1 MINKFLVSEK
11 KLSYNQ
17 NCAIQGT
24 KAVYTSQKILK
35 FVFFQGKNHENHFSQ
50 VLIQFFSNFN
60 PSFPYKARQHLIYI
74 QVLLC
79 KRYVMLCLGLNDYNS
94 PISRITY
101 QTISELTFF
110 MKVIQNFV
118 VNNFYIIHFNDKV
131 CWTSQILGENSWK
144 IVTFF
149 CCEFCFR
156 RRRRGAD
163 DQCIKTNNKMSHFFQ
178 EFSPRIC
185 EVQQTL
191 SLKWII

>member
-1 MINKFLVSEK
+1 MLFMIIKMITNR
-11 KLSYNQ
+11 
-17 NCAIQGT
+17 QGCHNPI
-24 KAVYTSQKILK
+24 KHA
-35 FVFFQGKNHENHFSQ
+35 FFALECLYQQYLPISICPK
-50 VLIQFFSNFN
+50 VL
-60 PSFPYKARQHLIYI
+60 
-74 QVLLC
+74 
-79 KRYVMLCLGLNDYNS
+79 D
-94 PISRITY
+94 SRITY

-110 MKVIQNFV
+110 MKVIQKFV

>member
-1 MINKFLVSEK
+1 M
-11 KLSYNQ
+11 
-17 NCAIQGT
+17 GW
-24 KAVYTSQKILK
+24 
-35 FVFFQGKNHENHFSQ
+35 
-50 VLIQFFSNFN
+50 
-60 PSFPYKARQHLIYI
+60 PSFLKRFFTHLASRLSEWNPIPKSKSHTLHKI
-74 QVLLC
+74 NTQWC
-79 KRYVMLCLGLNDYNS
+79 FYNFEIAA
-94 PISRITY
+94 PVRSRITY

-156 RRRRGAD
+156 QRRRGAD